1 MKKLSDVER
10 AEMILSEEDMKDL
23 ITPIDKLPEACEE
36 LLGKAYIIVSYNED
50 TFPAHTYKCVKQ
62 GDVYRWKLINY
73 REPNALA
80 APTNLWANSF
90 RDANTGRATV
100 FVHWRDPDDTEDA
113 HWKYTVLVK
122 KKGSAPTSI
131 YDGEVVGYS
140 SVRNQYSG
148 KRGMADS
155 IDSDVV
161 DDSDIIDIDDGA
173 PVPIPVEEQ
182 YFYNVF
188 AVTIFDVVS
197 FNPDAA
203 CGPLLTWKKFQEL
216 VRLGIA
222 NYALDLGDTVE
233 VVHKDFG
240 KIYFQVVAFNNAR
253 LRNHDTGLPYTPN
266 SVTFMSCDVLFRG
279 SFDHKELL
287 LAQTTDANWVPG
299 KAYYDGNT
307 HQVIPDSD
315 KVRSLEEYNAT
326 HPGKACEANPCAD
339 AAEVGCNA
347 WDTSNAR
354 QWLNSLE
361 GIDWFIAKNIWD
373 RYSDDYAHHGC
384 YSWKDTNGTIHKLSG
399 FLGGLPEDLREV
411 LATNI
416 TRTSV
421 PAWRGEQTPDYYE
434 TDDIIFLPSYVELF
448 GIDRAFPEGVSRQ
461 EGSQFDIYLKKK
473 TNTRMKLM
481 LDGFDTTGYGSEAGA
496 DGKCKDPA
504 DCLASWYM
512 RTPVRM
518 IDVERGGSP
527 IDCVE
532 IVTAKNRRYD
542 VQHELGEDGGAG
554 RQSYEPAGDKT
565 STLDSCRDSRS
576 NFFTPV
582 GYTVTYCNNT
592 AAGFVPCF
600 VVA

>member
-1 MKKLSDVER
+1 MKKLSDIER
-10 AEMILSEEDMKDL
+10 AEMILREEDMKGF
-23 ITPIDKLPEACEE
+23 ITPIDKLPEATAE
-36 LLGKAYIIVSYNED
+36 LLDKAYIVVSYNRD
-50 TFPAHTYKCVKQ
+50 QLPANTYKCVKD
-62 GDVYRWKLINY
+62 GTGYKWKLINY
-73 REPNALA
+73 RETDALL
-80 APTNLWANSF
+80 APTNLWANSV
-90 RDANTGRATV
+90 RDAETGRATV
-100 FVHWRDPDDTEDA
+100 YVHWRDPDDTETA

-122 KKGSAPTSI
+122 KKGSSPTSI

-140 SVRNQYSG
+140 SQRNQYSG
-148 KRGMADS
+148 KKGMTDS
-155 IDSDVV
+155 IDADVV
-161 DDSDIIDIDDGA
+161 DESDIIDTDEGA
-173 PVPIPVEEQ
+173 PTPIPVEDQ

-197 FNPDAA
+197 FNPNAA
-203 CGPLLTWKKFQEL
+203 CGPVLTWKKFQEL
-216 VRLGIA
+216 VQLGIA

-253 LRNHDTGLPYTPN
+253 LRNHATGLPYTPN

-287 LAQTTDANWVPG
+287 LAPTADTTWDAS
-299 KAYYDGNT
+299 KTYYDGST
-307 HQVIPDSD
+307 RQVIPDSD
-315 KVRSLEEYNAT
+315 KVRSIAEYNAT
-326 HPGKACEANPCAD
+326 HPGKACEANPCAN
-339 AAEVGCNA
+339 ASEYGCNA

-354 QWLNSLE
+354 QWLNSLA
-361 GIDWFIAKNIWD
+361 GTDWFTSQNIWD
-373 RYSDDYAHHGC
+373 QYSDDYTHHGC
-384 YSWKDTNGTIHKLSG
+384 YSYKDESGVIHKLSG
-399 FLGGLPEDLREV
+399 FLGGLPEELREV

-416 TRTSV
+416 IRTTV
-421 PAWRGEQTPDYYE
+421 PAWKNAAEVTYSE

-448 GIDRAFPEGVSRQ
+448 GVDKVFPVDVSTQ
-461 EGSQFDIYLKKK
+461 EGRQFDIYLKKK
-473 TNTRMKLM
+473 TNTRMKYM

-496 DGKCKDPA
+496 GKAKDYA

-518 IDVERGGSP
+518 TDVEIGGEP

-532 IVTAKNRRYD
+532 IVTVKNRRYD
-542 VQHELGEDGGAG
+542 VEHELGEAGGAG
-554 RQSYEPAGDKT
+554 RQGYEPAGDKT

-582 GYTVTYCNNT
+582 GSTVTYCNNT